1 MHKIGILSDTHG
13 LLRPEV
19 IQALQGCEAIL
30 HGGDINRQDI
40 IDQLNTI
47 APVYVV
53 RGNNDKDWAEHIP
66 MFLDFQLYGCHIYM
80 THKKKDLPQD
90 LSDYDLVVYGH
101 SHRYEQK
108 SSGKTLL
115 LNPGSCGPRR
125 FHQDITMAIAEVD
138 NCIDSGIDSCA
149 DTSLDAKTPN
159 ITIQRPDATSEA
171 QTPNITIQRL
181 DATSEAQT
189 PKITI
194 HRIDIPHE
202 KKSGITRTTTQKPDG
217 KITLETIQTQDIEK
231 IIRMIKKK
239 KSVRYISEQMGM
251 EEDFAEQ
258 ICRLYLTH
266 PGVTAEGIMTKM
278 GL

>member
-47 APVYVV
+47 APAYVV

-66 MFLDFQLYGCHIYM
+66 MFLDLQLYGCRIYM

-138 NCIDSGIDSCA
+138 NYINVGIDSCTDIA
-149 DTSLDAKTPN
+149 SEAKTPN
-159 ITIQRPDATSEA
+159 TTIHGPDTASDA
-171 QTPNITIQRL
+171 QTL
-181 DATSEAQT
+181 
-189 PKITI
+189 KITI

>member
-19 IQALQGCEAIL
+19 VRALQGCEAIL

-138 NCIDSGIDSCA
+138 NCINVGIDSCT
-149 DTSLDAKTPN
+149 DTSSDAKTPN
-159 ITIQRPDATSEA
+159 ITIQRPDTA
-171 QTPNITIQRL
+171 
-181 DATSEAQT
+181 SEAQT

-202 KKSGITRTTTQKPDG
+202 KKSGITRTTTQKPDR

>member
-19 IQALQGCEAIL
+19 VQALQGCEAIL

-149 DTSLDAKTPN
+149 DTSSDAKTPN
-159 ITIQRPDATSEA
+159 ITIQRTDTAS
-171 QTPNITIQRL
+171 
-181 DATSEAQT
+181 DAQT

-202 KKSGITRTTTQKPDG
+202 KKSGITRTTTQKPDR